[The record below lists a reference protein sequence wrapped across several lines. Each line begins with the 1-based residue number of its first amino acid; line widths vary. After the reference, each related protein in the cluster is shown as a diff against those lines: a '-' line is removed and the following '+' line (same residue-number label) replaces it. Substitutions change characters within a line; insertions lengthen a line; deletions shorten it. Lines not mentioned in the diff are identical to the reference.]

1 MTSVSRIVDPVA
13 CAFDVICA
21 GEALWS
27 VEDAEPGSAAPPRLR
42 PGGGAV
48 SSALALARQG
58 LRVGLATVLE
68 NDTVGRRLREKL
80 ASAGIDTAGVELAQP
95 TSGIVSP

>member
-1 MTSVSRIVDPVA
+1 MTSVSPIVDPVA

-21 GEALWS
+21 GEARWNLR
-27 VEDAEPGSAAPPRLR
+27 SAAPPRLR

-68 NDTVGRRLREKL
+68 NNTVGRHLREKL
-80 ASAGIDTAGVELAQP
+80 AAAGIDTAGVELAQP
-95 TSGIVSP
+95 TSGIVFVRG